1 MLPENVVNGVR
12 VWRPMLP
19 FDKDVVFDF
28 AHKFGVP
35 YFKDTTPSWS
45 TRGKLRRQL
54 VRSTGT
60 NEKMRF
66 FDLSGRRAILMT

>member
-1 MLPENVVNGVR
+1 
-12 VWRPMLP
+12 MLP
-19 FDKDVVFDF
+19 FGKDVVYDF

-54 VRSTGT
+54 VRRGDNACSYC
-60 NEKMRF
+60 F
-66 FDLSGRRAILMT
+66 IFY

>member
-1 MLPENVVNGVR
+1 MAPALSLTIVAGMLPENVVNGVR

-19 FDKDVVFDF
+19 FGKDVVYDF
-28 AHKFGVP
+28 AHTFGVP

-54 VRSTGT
+54 VSSST
-60 NEKMRF
+60 
-66 FDLSGRRAILMT
+66 SG